1 MTAAMVPVDPGTLA
15 LVWGVVAALGA
26 GATVLMVLAAWRGK

>member
-15 LVWGVVAALGA
+15 MVWGAVAAAGA
-26 GATVLMVLAAWRGK
+26 GATALMVLAAWRGK